1 MKQLANLGKYVSAM
15 IAAGARLSFANQPHN
30 DFLLA
35 LVVITSTIATIYQL
49 YWDFVQDWGLLK
61 PRSKNPWLRD
71 ELIIKQ
77 KTVYFL
83 SMALNFVLRLAWV
96 QTVMHLKMTGPGY
109 RETPGDKVTA
119 FVLASLEV
127 IRRGHWNFYRL
138 ENEHLNNV
146 GKFRAV
152 NTVPL
157 PFREV
162 DSD

>member
-1 MKQLANLGKYVSAM
+1 
-15 IAAGARLSFANQPHN
+15 
-30 DFLLA
+30 
-35 LVVITSTIATIYQL
+35 
-49 YWDFVQDWGLLK
+49 
-61 PRSKNPWLRD
+61 
-71 ELIIKQ
+71 
-77 KTVYFL
+77 
-83 SMALNFVLRLAWV
+83 
-96 QTVMHLKMTGPGY
+96 MHLKMTGPGY